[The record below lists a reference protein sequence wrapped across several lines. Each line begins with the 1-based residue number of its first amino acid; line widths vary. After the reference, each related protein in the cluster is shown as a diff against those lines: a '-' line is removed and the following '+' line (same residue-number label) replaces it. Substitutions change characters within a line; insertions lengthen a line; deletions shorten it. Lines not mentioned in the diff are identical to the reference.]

1 MNFGGLS
8 LILSD
13 THTYVRGTKSK
24 NPRQRAAQADGKP
37 SKFSWTKIGILVNR
51 SSSWGTTSK
60 VKSGWS
66 IRIPV
71 YKGTG
76 FSRQTEVRAD
86 FTLSPG
92 SPGAS
97 ALCFRLSAA
106 LAAFWHSSLF
116 DRSVRDSR
124 LRLAERLLILIDR

>member
-1 MNFGGLS
+1 M
-8 LILSD
+8 
-13 THTYVRGTKSK
+13 RGTKSK
-24 NPRQRAAQADGKP
+24 NPRRLRADVPKPMEKIP

-51 SSSWGTTSK
+51 SSGWGTTSK

-116 DRSVRDSR
+116 DRSVRDQALS
-124 LRLAERLLILIDR
+124 L